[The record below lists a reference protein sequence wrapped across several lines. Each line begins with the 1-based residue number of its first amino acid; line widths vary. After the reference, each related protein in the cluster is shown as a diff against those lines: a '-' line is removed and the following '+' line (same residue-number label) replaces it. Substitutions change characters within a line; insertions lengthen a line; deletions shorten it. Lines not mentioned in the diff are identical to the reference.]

1 MSLLFL
7 GKLPDPL
14 INKNTLLRYDPGV
27 TGHFITGHFITAILQ
42 RGHFITR
49 TLYQADSL
57 PHGHFITRPLENYDT
72 LSQDTLSQDLASS
85 SYLQVLQNK

>member
-27 TGHFITGHFITAILQ
+27 TGHLITGHFITAILQ
-42 RGHFITR
+42 RGHFTDTLPGGQFTTR
-49 TLYQADSL
+49 TLYHAA
-57 PHGHFITRPLENYDT
+57 T
-72 LSQDTLSQDLASS
+72 
-85 SYLQVLQNK
+85 

>member
-27 TGHFITGHFITAILQ
+27 TGHFITAILQ